1 MWWQSTLQRA
11 ANSCHC
17 VPDGSEQKRCAKGR
31 RSLTERGAPGGMS
44 EFLRQRSIE
53 LLRIGLEQS
62 MQREI
67 EVGLLTGSHD
77 RPYVFG
83 LATALA
89 SIGVCLDVIGGDAV
103 DRPELHAPPVL
114 NFLNLRGDQKPGAS
128 LGRRAVRV
136 LTYYAQLIHY
146 TVIAKPRIFHI
157 LWNNTFQY
165 FDRTL
170 LMLYYK
176 IMGKKIAFTAHN
188 VNAGKR
194 DANDSVLNRLS
205 LRIQYRLADHI
216 FVHTERM
223 KDELVEEFGIRKE
236 AITVIPFGINN
247 SVPDTELAPEEAKR
261 RLGIRNGEK
270 TILFFGAI
278 RPYKGLEY
286 LVAAF
291 QQVAA
296 RSEGYRLIIAGDP
309 LKEGVQYLRDIQE
322 TIEKDPGRERI
333 IQRIE
338 FVPDAETELYFK
350 AADVSVLPY
359 TSIFQS
365 GVLCLSYSFGLPVI
379 ATDVGSFGE
388 DIIEGRTG
396 FICKPCDPAD
406 LARAIETYFE
416 SDLFKTLDSRRQD
429 IRDYAKAR
437 YSWNVVCEK
446 TRSVYEELLER

>member
-1 MWWQSTLQRA
+1 VQA
-11 ANSCHC
+11 
-17 VPDGSEQKRCAKGR
+17 
-31 RSLTERGAPGGMS
+31 
-44 EFLRQRSIE
+44 
-53 LLRIGLEQS
+53 
-62 MQREI
+62 EI
-67 EVGLLTGSHD
+67 QVGLLTGGHD

-89 SIGVCLDVIGGDAV
+89 SKGVHLDVIGGDAV

-114 NFLNLRGDQKPGAS
+114 NFLNLRGDQRPGAN
-128 LGRRAVRV
+128 LAKRVIRV
-136 LTYYAQLIHY
+136 LIYYTQLVRY
-146 TVIAKPRIFHI
+146 TVIAKPKIFHI
-157 LWNNTFQY
+157 LWNNKFQY
-165 FDRTL
+165 FDRTV

-176 IMGKKIAFTAHN
+176 LMGKKIAFTAHN

-223 KDELVEEFGIRKE
+223 KSELLEEFGIRKE

-247 SVPDTELAPEEAKR
+247 SVPDTELTPEEAKR

-278 RPYKGLEY
+278 RPYKGLEH

-296 RSEGYRLIIAGDP
+296 KSEGYRLIIAGDP
-309 LKEGVQYLRDIQE
+309 LRESVQYLRDIQE
-322 TIEKDPGRERI
+322 TIDKDPTRERV

-338 FVPDAETELYFK
+338 FVPDSETELYFK

-359 TSIFQS
+359 TLVFQS

-388 DIIEGRTG
+388 DVIEGRTG
-396 FICKPCDPAD
+396 FVCKPCDPAD

-416 SDLFKTLDSRRQD
+416 SDLFKTLDSRRQE

-437 YSWNVVCEK
+437 FSWKVVCEE
-446 TRSVYEELLER
+446 TRNVYAELLGR